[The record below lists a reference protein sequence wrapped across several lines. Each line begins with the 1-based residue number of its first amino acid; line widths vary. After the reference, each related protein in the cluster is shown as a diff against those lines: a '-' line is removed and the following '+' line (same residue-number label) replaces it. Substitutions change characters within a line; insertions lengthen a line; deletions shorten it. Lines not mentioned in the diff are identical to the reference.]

1 MDLEAMITMTDRHE
15 AIEGADYVLNM
26 VHVSDVHPP
35 SKTKSRSQQSMASV
49 RLTGT

>member
-26 VHVSDVHPP
+26 VHVSDVHPLQKRNRDP
-35 SKTKSRSQQSMASV
+35 SRAWRRS
-49 RLTGT
+49 G